1 MTEGPMLDSV
11 ALDALLRDRAQY
23 QGWLARID
31 ENSSRVPASVTDKVR
46 RDYESRLTG
55 VLEQL
60 KAHAGAVGTALDR
73 LRVTLGG
80 LETKDAAAAERLAEA
95 ELRHLVGEYDDGA
108 WEALKSEVDGE
119 RRGLHADME
128 HTRQEISRLADV
140 QAIILEV
147 PETPNPAAL
156 AREAAVA
163 AEAVAAAPP
172 APAPVPVAPPVAA
185 APPLPP
191 GVTILEP
198 EAPAE
203 PATLFAP
210 SKPKALDELDFL
222 KSVTDEAAEQP
233 AVATQTTTAAPEK
246 GKAVRCRECGHDNRP
261 SDWYCDRCGAEIS
274 DL

>member
-23 QGWLARID
+23 QGWLARLD
-31 ENSSRVPASVTDKVR
+31 ENSGRVPASVTDKVR
-46 RDYESRLTG
+46 RDYEGRLAG

-73 LRVTLGG
+73 LRVSLGA
-80 LETKDAAAAERLAEA
+80 LETRDAAAAERLAEA

-108 WEALKSEVDGE
+108 WEQLKGDVDGE

-128 HTRQEISRLADV
+128 HTRQEIARLADV

-163 AEAVAAAPP
+163 AEAAAVAAPP
-172 APAPVPVAPPVAA
+172 APPEPAPTAPPAA
-185 APPLPP
+185 VAPPLPA
-191 GVTILEP
+191 GVTVLEP
-198 EAPAE
+198 APE

-233 AVATQTTTAAPEK
+233 AVATRTTTAAPEK